1 MRPLDSAASARC
13 DELPAPTAHAPG
25 SALPTQTS
33 DRIGIAGAARRR
45 STPCAGTAAGQLAG
59 RGRRRIDGRVGCCG
73 GCSGDGSGERRVG
86 VVVFA
91 WLRGRV
97 ERQLAGPWPVP
108 FGPTSSATAR
118 PDSHSRA
125 AAQSGALLGCSAL
138 YTADFHRASLPG
150 GLGPRCRRTARRRG
164 GRRWP
169 DFQRHDST
177 ARSLR
182 VRPVP
187 SDPPWP
193 GLATAPRGPPSR
205 LLSSLDAADLIEHH
219 AWGVGLRSRRRD
231 RRPQPDCQRP
241 GPTVRPLAGEGA
253 QSGVP
258 PGPSAPLTP
267 PTQQITFTPAG
278 KVGPR
283 SRQGPAA
290 TIDDPARRRDPARP
304 HACLR

>member
-1 MRPLDSAASARC
+1 MLGRWLGRAPCRGRGVRLVEGARR
-13 DELPAPTAHAPG
+13 APTCRPVAGPLRPDFQRHGPTG
-25 SALPTQTS
+25 LP
-33 DRIGIAGAARRR
+33 
-45 STPCAGTAAGQLAG
+45 LAG
-59 RGRRRIDGRVGCCG
+59 
-73 GCSGDGSGERRVG
+73 SGAERR
-86 VVVFA
+86 
-91 WLRGRV
+91 
-97 ERQLAGPWPVP
+97 
-108 FGPTSSATAR
+108 TAR
-118 PDSHSRA
+118 LL
-125 AAQSGALLGCSAL
+125 GALD
-138 YTADFHRASLPG
+138 TADFHRASLPG